1 MKTYFPASSPSTR
14 LAPRGRGS
22 CLGLRTGVSPHFSTN
37 SIREMLVPLGCSAR
51 QQHQTRQWP
60 VVHAVTSGGS
70 GVGRP
75 LAVRAVGS
83 AHDGRPPG
91 SADQRPSRSSP
102 PTRPAG
108 IVADVIAA
116 AAAGAAETAAAAPA
130 AAAAPIGAA
139 ARTGRR
145 RRRRSPPA
153 HHRYDDVIRQRDGR
167 AREYYYQL
175 IIVAP
180 SFPAPTRFNVR
191 ATRVKRPTLSRLR
204 CYVLLGSRTAA
215 WVVHETICRSI
226 YFRRHLAK
234 LGREHDTPW
243 RVRMI
248 DRRAR
253 SWSMRF
259 MFATLLSN
267 NIVRHRRYI
276 YYYCYRYLLI
286 FLILLCD

>member
-1 MKTYFPASSPSTR
+1 MTWPDDNFKIHNYNNNNNDNSIYYIAGHETYFPASSPSTK

-60 VVHAVTSGGS
+60 VVHAVTSRGG

-75 LAVRAVGS
+75 LALRAAGS

-102 PTRPAG
+102 TTRPTD
-108 IVADVIAA
+108 IVAVVIAA
-116 AAAGAAETAAAAPA
+116 TAAAPA

-153 HHRYDDVIRQRDGR
+153 HHRYDVIRQHDGR
-167 AREYYYQL
+167 IRRDRDCNYQV
-175 IIVAP
+175 ITVAP
-180 SFPAPTRFNVR
+180 SCPADE
-191 ATRVKRPTLSRLR
+191 RV
-204 CYVLLGSRTAA
+204 
-215 WVVHETICRSI
+215 
-226 YFRRHLAK
+226 
-234 LGREHDTPW
+234 
-243 RVRMI
+243 
-248 DRRAR
+248 
-253 SWSMRF
+253 
-259 MFATLLSN
+259 
-267 NIVRHRRYI
+267 
-276 YYYCYRYLLI
+276 
-286 FLILLCD
+286 